1 MPQPQKQQKQQQE
14 DEMNEDLR
22 REREKATFEGHEFSV
37 WWAGGEEKY
46 EERQAL
52 GKLISR
58 RAFFLHCGSFF
69 IVSVNFS
76 ISISSNLLCF

>member
-1 MPQPQKQQKQQQE
+1 MPQPQQQKQQQ

-58 RAFFLHCGSFF
+58 RAFFFHSGTFF

-76 ISISSNLLCF
+76 TSISSNLLHF